1 MEEEINKLKQLI
13 DKLQIVQSC
22 LQVCASNIESIKKLN
37 EIGLNINGEL
47 YKNKELTNIKQHIE
61 ADINAISNAMPQI
74 EQEIA
79 RLTELSELEKSNNSI
94 STGGIL

>member
-1 MEEEINKLKQLI
+1 MNF
-13 DKLQIVQSC
+13 SG
-22 LQVCASNIESIKKLN
+22 NIIPESWYRTIKKPT
-37 EIGLNINGEL
+37 G
-47 YKNKELTNIKQHIE
+47 K

>member
-22 LQVCASNIESIKKLN
+22 LQVCVSNIESIKKLN

-47 YKNKELTNIKQHIE
+47 YKNKELTNIKQNIE
-61 ADINAISNAMPQI
+61 ADINAISSAMPQI

>member
-1 MEEEINKLKQLI
+1 MSKE
-13 DKLQIVQSC
+13 
-22 LQVCASNIESIKKLN
+22 
-37 EIGLNINGEL
+37 EL
-47 YKNKELTNIKQHIE
+47 YKNKELTNIKQNIE

>member
-37 EIGLNINGEL
+37 EIGLNLI
-47 YKNKELTNIKQHIE
+47 
-61 ADINAISNAMPQI
+61 
-74 EQEIA
+74 
-79 RLTELSELEKSNNSI
+79 
-94 STGGIL
+94 

>member
-22 LQVCASNIESIKKLN
+22 LQVCVSNIESIKKLN

-47 YKNKELTNIKQHIE
+47 YKNKELTNIKQNIE